1 MAVYLVA
8 VGKLKNAALR
18 NACGDYYER
27 VQHYLKLLVCEVR
40 DGGRPDRDAEA
51 ARKSEGKALLK
62 AVPSGALVVAV
73 TRTGRARS
81 SRELAEQMEQWRKE
95 HRDVVF
101 VMGGAHGLDATV
113 LAASD
118 LRLSLSTLTFPHE
131 LARLILLEQLYRACT
146 ISRGEPYHKGTDR

>member
-18 NACGDYYER
+18 NACEDYYKR
-27 VQHYLKLLVCEVR
+27 VRNYLKLEVCEVR
-40 DGGRPDRDAEA
+40 DGGRTDRDAEA

-62 AVPSGALVVAV
+62 AVPGGALVVAV
-73 TRTGRARS
+73 TRTGRAS
-81 SRELAEQMEQWRKE
+81 SSSELAGQLEQWRRE
-95 HRDVVF
+95 DRDVVF
-101 VMGGAHGLDATV
+101 LVGGAHGLDAAV

-118 LRLSLSTLTFPHE
+118 LRLSLSAMTFPHE
-131 LARLILLEQLYRACT
+131 LARLVLLEQLYRACT